1 MFKMQVSR
9 KNQQGISLTGL
20 IFVLVIVGLIG
31 VFGMR
36 TVPSV
41 LEYRAIV
48 KSIAVAKAAGGTVQ
62 EMRTVFDRN
71 ADVGYIT
78 SVAGRDLVFSRDN
91 GQVDISFAY
100 EKRLP
105 IAGNVSLVID
115 YSGTT
120 DPSGKVAEAPEPAK
134 N

>member
-9 KNQQGISLTGL
+9 KSQRGISLTGL
-20 IFVLVIVGLIG
+20 IFVVAIVGVVA

-36 TVPSV
+36 VVPSY
-41 LEYRAIV
+41 LEYKAV
-48 KSIAVAKAAGGTVQ
+48 KNSIAVAKANGGSVQ
-62 EMRTVFDRN
+62 EMRTSFDRN
-71 ADVGYIT
+71 ADVAYIT
-78 SVAGRDLVFSRDN
+78 TIAGRDLQFNRDN
-91 GQVDISFAY
+91 GNVEISFAY

-120 DPSGKVAEAPEPAK
+120 DPSGVVPEPPVTAAK
-134 N
+134 

>member
-1 MFKMQVSR
+1 MQVSR
-9 KNQQGISLTGL
+9 KKQQGISLSGL
-20 IFVLVIVGLIG
+20 IFVLVVLGLVG

-41 LEYRAIV
+41 LEYRAV
-48 KSIAVAKAAGGTVQ
+48 VRSIAVAKATGGTVQ
-62 EMRTVFDRN
+62 EMRTSFDKN
-71 ADVGYIT
+71 ADVAYIT
-78 SVAGRDLVFSRDN
+78 SIAGHDLVFSRDT
-91 GQVDISFAY
+91 GQTEISFAY

-134 N
+134 

>member
-1 MFKMQVSR
+1 MQVSR
-9 KNQQGISLTGL
+9 KRQQGISLSGL
-20 IFVLVIVGLIG
+20 IFVLVVVGLIG

-41 LEYRAIV
+41 LEYKAVVRAIG
-48 KSIAVAKAAGGTVQ
+48 VAKATGGSVQ
-62 EMRTVFDRN
+62 EMRTSFDKN
-71 ADVGYIT
+71 ADVAYIT
-78 SVAGRDLVFSRDN
+78 SVAGRDLIFTRDN

-120 DPSGKVAEAPEPAK
+120 NSSGIVAAAPEQAK

>member
-1 MFKMQVSR
+1 MHVSR
-9 KNQQGISLTGL
+9 KSQRGISLSGL
-20 IFVLVIVGLIG
+20 IFVAAILGAIG

-36 TVPSV
+36 TVPSY
-41 LEYRAIV
+41 LEYKAIN
-48 KSIAVAKAAGGTVQ
+48 KSIAAAKATGGSIQ
-62 EMRTVFDRN
+62 EMRTTFDKN

-78 SVAGRDLVFSRDN
+78 TIAGRDLVFSRDS
-91 GQVDISFAY
+91 GQMEISFAY

-120 DPSGKVAEAPEPAK
+120 DPSGVVAEAPVTAAK
-134 N
+134 

>member
-1 MFKMQVSR
+1 MQVSR
-9 KNQQGISLTGL
+9 KRQQGISLSGL
-20 IFVLVIVGLIG
+20 IFVLAVVGLIG
-31 VFGMR
+31 VFCMR

-41 LEYRAIV
+41 LEYRAVVRAIG
-48 KSIAVAKAAGGTVQ
+48 VAKASGGTVN
-62 EMRTVFDRN
+62 EMRTSFDKN
-71 ADVGYIT
+71 ADVTYIT
-78 SVAGRDLVFSRDN
+78 SISGRDLVFSRDT
-91 GQVDISFAY
+91 GKVEISFAY

-105 IAGNVSLVID
+105 MVANVSLVID

>member
-1 MFKMQVSR
+1 MQVSR
-9 KNQQGISLTGL
+9 KSQRGISLSGL
-20 IFVLVIVGLIG
+20 IFVLAILGAIG

-36 TVPSV
+36 TVPSY
-41 LEYRAIV
+41 LEYKAIN
-48 KSIAVAKAAGGTVQ
+48 KSIAMAKANGGSIQ
-62 EMRTVFDRN
+62 EMRTTFDKN

-78 SVAGRDLVFSRDN
+78 TIAGRDLVFSRDS
-91 GQVDISFAY
+91 GQMEISFAY

-120 DPSGKVAEAPEPAK
+120 DPSGVVAEPPVTAAK
-134 N
+134 

>member
-1 MFKMQVSR
+1 MFKMQVLR
-9 KNQQGISLTGL
+9 KSQQGVSLSGL
-20 IFVLVIVGLIG
+20 IFVLAVLGLIG

-36 TVPSV
+36 TVPSF
-41 LEYRAIV
+41 LEYQAIK
-48 KSIAVAKAAGGTVQ
+48 KSIALAKATGGSVQ
-62 EMRTVFDRN
+62 EMRTTFDKN

-78 SVAGRDLVFSRDN
+78 TIGGRDLVFSRDT
-91 GQVDISFAY
+91 GQMEISFAY

-120 DPSGKVAEAPEPAK
+120 NPTGVVAEPPETPVK
-134 N
+134 

>member
-1 MFKMQVSR
+1 MQVSR
-9 KNQQGISLTGL
+9 KRQQGISLSGL
-20 IFVLVIVGLIG
+20 IFVLAVVGLVG

-41 LEYRAIV
+41 LEYKAIV
-48 KSIAVAKAAGGTVQ
+48 RSIGVAKASGGSVQ
-62 EMRTVFDRN
+62 EMRTSFDRN
-71 ADVGYIT
+71 ADVAYIT
-78 SVAGRDLVFSRDN
+78 SVAGRDLIFTRDN

-120 DPSGKVAEAPEPAK
+120 NPSGIVASAPEPEK

>member
-1 MFKMQVSR
+1 MQVFRNSQR
-9 KNQQGISLTGL
+9 GVSLSGL
-20 IFVLVIVGLIG
+20 IFVVAIVGVIG

-36 TVPSV
+36 TVPSF
-41 LEYRAIV
+41 LEYKAI
-48 KSIAVAKAAGGTVQ
+48 KNSIGIAKASGGSVQ

-71 ADVGYIT
+71 ADVAYIT
-78 SVAGRDLVFSRDN
+78 TVAGRDLVFTRDN
-91 GQVDISFAY
+91 GQVEISFAY

-120 DPSGKVAEAPEPAK
+120 DPSGVVAEAPVAPK
-134 N
+134 

>member
-9 KNQQGISLTGL
+9 KRQQGISLSGL
-20 IFVLVIVGLIG
+20 IFVMVVVGLIG

-41 LEYRAIV
+41 LEYKAVVR
-48 KSIAVAKAAGGTVQ
+48 SIGVAKATGGTVQ
-62 EMRTVFDRN
+62 EMRTSFDKN
-71 ADVGYIT
+71 ADVAYIT
-78 SVAGRDLVFSRDN
+78 SVAGRDLVFTRDN
-91 GQVDISFAY
+91 GQLEISFAY

-134 N
+134 

>member
-1 MFKMQVSR
+1 MQVSR
-9 KNQQGISLTGL
+9 KSQQGISLSGL
-20 IFVLVIVGLIG
+20 IFVLVVLGLVG
-31 VFGMR
+31 VFLMR

-41 LEYRAIV
+41 LEYRAVIR
-48 KSIAVAKAAGGTVQ
+48 SIGVAKASGGTVQ
-62 EMRTVFDRN
+62 EMRTSFDKN
-71 ADVGYIT
+71 ADVAYIT
-78 SVAGRDLVFSRDN
+78 SVAGRDLIFTRDN

-115 YSGTT
+115 YTGTT

-134 N
+134 

>member
-1 MFKMQVSR
+1 MQVSR
-9 KNQQGISLTGL
+9 KRQQGISLSGL
-20 IFVLVIVGLIG
+20 IFVLVVVGLIG

-41 LEYRAIV
+41 LEYRAVVRAIG
-48 KSIAVAKAAGGTVQ
+48 VAKATGGSVQ
-62 EMRTVFDRN
+62 EMRTSFDRN
-71 ADVGYIT
+71 ADVAYIT
-78 SVAGRDLVFSRDN
+78 SVAGRDLIFTRDN

-120 DPSGKVAEAPEPAK
+120 NPSGIVAEAPEPAK